1 MREPRLDY
9 FYGDKVKVDSFCRL
23 PRIFVTDE
31 FYRTIP
37 AEIKVLYSLM
47 LDRVAMSMRN
57 NWREDGRV
65 FIYFTLNDAMR
76 IVHAGKRKAIRLFER
91 METLGLIRRRKQE
104 RGKPARIFVREFVEV
119 GYAEEP
125 PVEDAADCAAT
136 EAESVDIPI
145 ETGDIAET
153 PVAATEANG
162 TPAQI
167 DEPDACGDAADENP
181 APVEGSISGLLRE
194 CAVGVRRLGGL
205 LLGLLGGGASEPQ
218 TSRNQTSRLPLS
230 GSLHFPKR
238 RPNYIKEIYTESC
251 DYNQSIHQEGTALYE
266 EGNSEQA
273 RAARKEK
280 HLENLRGLIQDDVDY
295 AGLMRDYPKRREEI
309 AGYVEI
315 MAQCCCSD
323 RREIRIDQQDF
334 PQACVRSVFEK
345 LERRHMEY
353 VLKCMAQIPPNIRNV
368 RAYALST
375 LYNSYAILQHGP
387 ISGKRREKARKRYKN
402 WHNADE

>member
-1 MREPRLDY
+1 MREPCLDY
-9 FYGDKVKVDSFCRL
+9 FYGDEVKVGSFCRL

-37 AEIKVLYSLM
+37 LEIKVLYSVM
-47 LDRVAMSMRN
+47 LDRVSISMRN

-76 IVHAGKRKAIRLFER
+76 LVHVGKHKAIRLFDR
-91 METLGLIRRRKQE
+91 MELLGLIRRRKQE
-104 RGKPARIFVREFVEV
+104 RGKPTRIFVREFVEV
-119 GYAEEP
+119 GYAEETP
-125 PVEDAADCAAT
+125 AEDAAECAAM
-136 EAESVDIPI
+136 EAESIDVPMEIEDI
-145 ETGDIAET
+145 DET
-153 PVAATEANG
+153 PATVTEANG

-167 DEPDACGDAADENP
+167 DAPDTCGNDASEAP
-181 APVEGSISGLLRE
+181 APAESAISGLLRE
-194 CAVGVRRLGGL
+194 CAVGVRRLGDL
-205 LLGLLGGGASEPQ
+205 LLDGGAFELQ

-266 EGNSEQA
+266 EGDSEQA

-295 AGLMRDYPKRREEI
+295 EGLMRDYPNRREEI

-353 VLKCMAQIPPNIRNV
+353 VLKCMAHVPPNIRNI

-375 LYNSYAILQHGP
+375 LYNSYAILQRGP
-387 ISGKRREKARKRYKN
+387 LSWRSRKNGRKHYKN
-402 WHNADE
+402 WHDANE

>member
-1 MREPRLDY
+1 MREPCLDY
-9 FYGDKVKVDSFCRL
+9 FYGDEVKVGSFCRL

-37 AEIKVLYSLM
+37 LEIKVLYSIM
-47 LDRVAMSMRN
+47 LDRVSISMRN

-76 IVHAGKRKAIRLFER
+76 LVHVGKRKAIRLFER
-91 METLGLIRRRKQE
+91 MELLGLIRRRKQG
-104 RGKPARIFVREFVEV
+104 RGKPDRIFVREFAEV
-119 GYAEEP
+119 GYAEETP
-125 PVEDAADCAAT
+125 AEDAADCAVMEEESIDVPMKT
-136 EAESVDIPI
+136 EDI
-145 ETGDIAET
+145 TET
-153 PVAATEANG
+153 PVEITETNG

-167 DEPDACGDAADENP
+167 DAPDTCGDDTSETP
-181 APVEGSISGLLRE
+181 APVEGVISGLLRE
-194 CAVGVRRLGGL
+194 CAVGVRRLGDL
-205 LLGLLGGGASEPQ
+205 LLGGGASDPQ

-230 GSLHFPKR
+230 GSLDFPNR
-238 RPNYIKEIYTESC
+238 NPNYIKEKYIKYA
-251 DYNQSIHQEGTALYE
+251 DYNQSICQEGTALYE

-353 VLKCMAQIPPNIRNV
+353 VLKCMAHIPPNIRNV

-375 LYNSYAILQHGP
+375 LYNSYAILQRDP
-387 ISGKRREKARKRYKN
+387 ISEKRRKKARKRYKN
-402 WHNADE
+402 WHDARE

>member
-1 MREPRLDY
+1 MREPCLDY
-9 FYGDKVKVDSFCRL
+9 FYGDEVKINSFCRL

-31 FYRTIP
+31 FYRAIP
-37 AEIKVLYSLM
+37 LEIKVLYSVM
-47 LDRVAMSMRN
+47 LDRVAISMRN

-65 FIYFTLNDAMR
+65 FIYFTLNEAMR
-76 IVHAGKRKAIRLFER
+76 LVHVGKHKAIRLFDR
-91 METLGLIRRRKQE
+91 MELLGLIRRRKQE
-104 RGKPARIFVREFVEV
+104 RGKPTCIFVREFAEV
-119 GYAEEP
+119 GYAEEVS
-125 PVEDAADCAAT
+125 VEDATDCDGT
-136 EAESVDIPI
+136 EDESVDIPM
-145 ETGDIAET
+145 ETEDIAET
-153 PVAATEANG
+153 SATVAETNG

-167 DEPDACGDAADENP
+167 DEPDTCGDAASETP
-181 APVEGSISGLLRE
+181 APAESAISGLLRE
-194 CAVGVRRLGGL
+194 CAVGVRRLGDL
-205 LLGLLGGGASEPQ
+205 LLGGDAPGGQ
-218 TSRNQTSRLPLS
+218 TSRNQTSRLLLS
-230 GSLHFPKR
+230 GSLDFPNR
-238 RPNYIKEIYTESC
+238 NPNYIYKRYIKYA

-295 AGLMRDYPKRREEI
+295 EGLMRDYPNRREEI

-334 PQACVRSVFEK
+334 PQACVRSRFEK

-353 VLKCMAQIPPNIRNV
+353 VLKCMAHIPPNIRNV

-375 LYNSYAILQHGP
+375 LYNSYAILQRGP
-387 ISGKRREKARKRYKN
+387 ISEKRRKKARKRYKN